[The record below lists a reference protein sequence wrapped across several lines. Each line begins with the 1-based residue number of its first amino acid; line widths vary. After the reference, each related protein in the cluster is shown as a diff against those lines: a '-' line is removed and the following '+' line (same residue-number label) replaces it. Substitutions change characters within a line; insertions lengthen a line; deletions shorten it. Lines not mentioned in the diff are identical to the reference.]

1 MTYSIAETYHK
12 APNESR
18 GKNRGIGIA
27 GLQGY
32 LPYAAPI
39 LPPVNLNS
47 MSTAPAVIVV
57 KVVVAQATRAR
68 FRSSPSR
75 LPDQRALAAP
85 SHVVSPPN
93 DAPPAAAQSTTSLL
107 AGQYCGTSHCGTPQ
121 RNRHAVSSK
130 WSAQPVVSGVRSAL
144 RGVAAPRRRLRTGR
158 HLELQPAPMLST
170 VHSRSRRCQPGS
182 TAGRRTRRPRTI
194 GKYRFQRWPAAVP
207 AAAAGSWRR
216 RTRER

>member
-121 RNRHAVSSK
+121 RNRHAVSSE
-130 WSAQPVVSGVRSAL
+130 QVVRTAWCSGVRSAL

-158 HLELQPAPMLST
+158 HPEE
-170 VHSRSRRCQPGS
+170 
-182 TAGRRTRRPRTI
+182 
-194 GKYRFQRWPAAVP
+194 
-207 AAAAGSWRR
+207 AAAAAAAAAVARCRR
-216 RTRER
+216 EMSRAGVPYQRP